1 MDLPDDASSNSIM
14 VKQFK
19 FIDKTQ
25 DIHGLKNAQMQ
36 INIREYQKIED
47 QVVDYV
53 MKSSAKKNR
62 INV

>member
-14 VKQFK
+14 VKKFK

-36 INIREYQKIED
+36 INIREYQRIED

>member
-47 QVVDYV
+47 QVVDFV
-53 MKSSAKKNR
+53 MKSSAKKNK